1 MTPSK
6 TAKELGCKSL
16 AQVSELTGIP
26 VSTLKDWHKQKSV
39 TFQKLCKLTAR
50 GSENVKS

>member
-16 AQVSELTGIP
+16 AQVSQLTGIP
-26 VSTLKDWHKQKSV
+26 VSTLKDWHRQKPV
-39 TFQKLCKLTAR
+39 TFEKLCNLVAKN
-50 GSENVKS
+50 GNS